1 MRLIHEYAV
10 DPGSLT
16 DWRSIRTLADKVGVP
31 KGRIIARLP
40 KTWFRDLYDRFATVS
55 VIENANL
62 EKALR
67 RLERS
72 VLPTGRAKK
81 LRASTWLETAED
93 EHRQR
98 PFRAIIA
105 AENPRSHPAIV
116 PLEDLNEDHE
126 RWEAQRELPLARE
139 GDVWVDAIKLL
150 LTSCSE
156 LMFID
161 PHFKPDAS
169 RYQRTLKALCV
180 AATSNNSRLTKI
192 EYHVESKGD
201 PGFFESA
208 CQKDI
213 PFLVP
218 QGVDLEVVLW
228 SCKAGGQDFHA
239 RYVLTNHGGI
249 RFEQG
254 LDDSKSTTS
263 TTDVSL
269 LDEVLYKRRRTDF
282 TAGDP
287 DCAFTKVHSF
297 IIKGQRSR
305 S

>member
-1 MRLIHEYAV
+1 MILVHEYAV
-10 DPGSLT
+10 DPDGLT
-16 DWRSIRTLADKVGVP
+16 DWRSIRDLSDKVGVS

-40 KTWFRDLYDRFATVS
+40 KSWFRDLYDRFSTSS
-55 VIENANL
+55 VADAKL
-62 EKALR
+62 EMALR

-72 VLPTGRAKK
+72 VLPTGRTKK
-81 LRASTWLETAED
+81 IKTPTWLETAES
-93 EHRQR
+93 EHQKQ

-105 AENPRSHPAIV
+105 PANPRDHPAV
-116 PLEDLNEDHE
+116 MPMDELSEDHE
-126 RWEAQRELPLARE
+126 RWAAPRELALARK
-139 GDVWVDAIKLL
+139 GDVWVNAIELL

-169 RYQRTLKALCV
+169 RYQRTLKSLCN
-180 AATSNNSRLTKI
+180 AATKDNSRLTRI
-192 EYHVESKGD
+192 EYHVENPGD
-201 PGFFESA
+201 FAALESR
-208 CQKDI
+208 CRNEL

-218 QGVDLEVVLW
+218 LGVDLEFFIW
-228 SCKAGGQDFHA
+228 SCKMGGQDFHA

-254 LDDSKSTTS
+254 LDDSASSIS

-269 LDEVLYKRRRTDF
+269 LDDGLYRRRRTEF
-282 TAGDP
+282 THGHP

-297 IIKGQRSR
+297 TIKGLRVRS
-305 S
+305 